1 MPHFLASP
9 RFGNIAVLRSYYGQ
23 ILSKNSLLTD
33 PKYNKKE
40 RLGNAVFE
48 NYLLDCFAC
57 YSEMYL
63 ETVRFGS

>member
-33 PKYNKKE
+33 PKYIQE
-40 RLGNAVFE
+40 RKAWKMQFLKIISWTA
-48 NYLLDCFAC
+48 LLVIPKCI
-57 YSEMYL
+57 
-63 ETVRFGS
+63 